1 MSGFGSGRPVNS
13 YPEPQ
18 PLPPWEVQR
27 VSSRSPRVP
36 VIHIVLFVL
45 TFITTAMAGAFQLG
59 ADPISDPR
67 SIRAGFPFAVT
78 LLSILLIHELGHYF
92 LSRVHGVR
100 ATLPYFIPAPPFLI
114 GTFGAFIRMKSP
126 PPSRRALFDVG
137 AAGPWAGLCVAIPAV
152 LVGLRLSEVR
162 PLAMHEGGLVLGDS
176 ILFSFLT
183 RLALGVT
190 PDDATILLH
199 PIALAGWFGLFVT
212 FLNLLPV
219 GQLDG
224 GHVAYAMFG
233 RWHRW
238 VSRAFVAVIAVLGF
252 RGWQGWFVWVVLL
265 MFVGVD
271 HPPTSDPITPLDG
284 RRRLAA
290 WLTVAAFVV
299 TFMAEPI
306 AMSPP
311 AAEFEGDKTPVA
323 WQLHQQPAPRTR
335 LMVPFRVRPQ
345 EKVAPF
351 DTLPRKVGYSGR
363 TDLLSICELLSRSSR
378 VGPVFAGAVSRERL
392 RRPHGPGVP

>member
-1 MSGFGSGRPVNS
+1 MRGFGSD
-13 YPEPQ
+13 PQ
-18 PLPPWEVQR
+18 IDPYSLPPPVRSWEEPVPAR
-27 VSSRSPRVP
+27 RARRVP
-36 VIHIVLFVL
+36 VIHVVLFVL
-45 TFITTAMAGAFQLG
+45 TFITTATAGALQLG
-59 ADPISDPR
+59 ADPFTDPA

-78 LLSILLIHELGHYF
+78 LLSILLVHELGHYF

-100 ATLPYFIPAPPFLI
+100 ATLPYFIPAPPILI

-137 AAGPWAGLCVAIPAV
+137 AAGPWAGLVVAIPAV

-162 PLAMHEGGLVLGDS
+162 PLGMHEGGLELGDS

-183 RLALGVT
+183 RLALGTT
-190 PDDATILLH
+190 PDDVTILLH

-238 VSRAFVAVIAVLGF
+238 VSRAFVGVIVFLGL

-265 MFVGVD
+265 MLIGVD
-271 HPPTSDPITPLDG
+271 HPPTRDAQTPLDG
-284 RRRLAA
+284 RRRIAA
-290 WLTVAAFVV
+290 WLTVAAFIV

-306 AMSPP
+306 SMTRP
-311 AAEFEGDKTPVA
+311 APEFEGERTPVV
-323 WQLHQQPAPRTR
+323 WHQDAPARRGPRLLVPIRTR
-335 LMVPFRVRPQ
+335 SRPSG
-345 EKVAPF
+345 VA
-351 DTLPRKVGYSGR
+351 L
-363 TDLLSICELLSRSSR
+363 
-378 VGPVFAGAVSRERL
+378 
-392 RRPHGPGVP
+392 